1 MTTIRLTENKVVTDI
16 LVVGLARNSKSK
28 KLEIESGDIKLDVN
42 ELLPALEDMGATG
55 ASDEIIKLP
64 GATYK
69 LLVLS
74 GLGESSVNYSAETL
88 RRSAGAAAR
97 SLAGAK
103 SATFALPHS
112 SKSELAAIAEGALL
126 GAYAFDEFRGTSKS
140 ERKAVLAAVT
150 IFAKSANSA
159 ESKAAIKRAS
169 IVATNTHIVRDL
181 INTPPSHLTPESFCA
196 RFKKIGVAGLK
207 VEIFTDVQ
215 LKAEGFG
222 GIIGVGQGSANPP
235 RLLHLSYT
243 PKSASAKKIKRYAFI
258 GKGITFDTGGLAL
271 KPAQGMEAMKSD
283 MSGAAAVIAA
293 AIAIAELKLPIA
305 IDAWAPL
312 AENMPSDTATRPSDI
327 ITIYGGKTVEVL
339 NPDAEGRLVLADA
352 LMKAAEVGAK
362 AGGLDGII
370 DVATLTGAQ
379 VVALGTRTSAV
390 MTNNE
395 KLREEFLVAAEK
407 SGEQFWPMP
416 LPEELRASLDSP
428 VADIANIGDRMGG
441 MLVAG
446 LFLKEFVAAELP
458 WLHLDIAGPAYN
470 EGKAHGYTS
479 VGGTGVSLRALVT
492 FAESKSEL

>member
-243 PKSASAKKIKRYAFI
+243 PKSASAKKLNVTHLLVRELLL
-258 GKGITFDTGGLAL
+258 T
-271 KPAQGMEAMKSD
+271 PA
-283 MSGAAAVIAA
+283 V
-293 AIAIAELKLPIA
+293 
-305 IDAWAPL
+305 W
-312 AENMPSDTATRPSDI
+312 R
-327 ITIYGGKTVEVL
+327 
-339 NPDAEGRLVLADA
+339 
-352 LMKAAEVGAK
+352 
-362 AGGLDGII
+362 
-370 DVATLTGAQ
+370 
-379 VVALGTRTSAV
+379 
-390 MTNNE
+390 
-395 KLREEFLVAAEK
+395 
-407 SGEQFWPMP
+407 
-416 LPEELRASLDSP
+416 
-428 VADIANIGDRMGG
+428 
-441 MLVAG
+441 
-446 LFLKEFVAAELP
+446 
-458 WLHLDIAGPAYN
+458 
-470 EGKAHGYTS
+470 
-479 VGGTGVSLRALVT
+479 
-492 FAESKSEL
+492 

>member
-55 ASDEIIKLP
+55 AADEIIKLP

-74 GLGESSVNYSAETL
+74 GLGETSVNYSTETL

-112 SKSELAAIAEGALL
+112 SKGELAAIAEGALL

-169 IVATNTHIVRDL
+169 IIATNTHIVRDL

-196 RFKKIGVAGLK
+196 RFKKIGLAAGLK
-207 VEIFTDVQ
+207 VEIFTDAQ
-215 LKAEGFG
+215 LKAQGFG

-235 RLLHLSYT
+235 RLLRLSYT
-243 PKSASAKKIKRYAFI
+243 PKSASAKKLNVTHLLVRELLLI
-258 GKGITFDTGGLAL
+258 
-271 KPAQGMEAMKSD
+271 PA
-283 MSGAAAVIAA
+283 V
-293 AIAIAELKLPIA
+293 
-305 IDAWAPL
+305 W
-312 AENMPSDTATRPSDI
+312 R
-327 ITIYGGKTVEVL
+327 
-339 NPDAEGRLVLADA
+339 
-352 LMKAAEVGAK
+352 
-362 AGGLDGII
+362 
-370 DVATLTGAQ
+370 
-379 VVALGTRTSAV
+379 
-390 MTNNE
+390 
-395 KLREEFLVAAEK
+395 
-407 SGEQFWPMP
+407 
-416 LPEELRASLDSP
+416 
-428 VADIANIGDRMGG
+428 
-441 MLVAG
+441 
-446 LFLKEFVAAELP
+446 
-458 WLHLDIAGPAYN
+458 
-470 EGKAHGYTS
+470 
-479 VGGTGVSLRALVT
+479 
-492 FAESKSEL
+492 